1 MTQPT
6 EYRNIGD
13 NSEDGTNIALSAGKV
28 GFYGITP
35 VAQRAYTGSVHLST
49 TLSSSADF
57 GVTQLAALHEVMNTF
72 IALGIYATV

>member
-28 GFYGITP
+28 GFTALRQLPDALIHLALIYLVKSLP
-35 VAQRAYTGSVHLST
+35 VLTLGQLNAQHYSK
-49 TLSSSADF
+49 
-57 GVTQLAALHEVMNTF
+57 
-72 IALGIYATV
+72 